1 MSDQPQRPYID
12 DSDPNNP
19 IFRAQVGTH
28 EYAVSMQYVHRERQQ
43 KLASLLA
50 SHLHAAYTN
59 GKKEARA
66 EIQAA
71 IRNALML
78 KRRTHMTKCDLCNQ
92 SCPIS
97 NIVQLRDQYRIP
109 EVVDLCPDCARWAD
123 KVKSDLLD
131 KIAPKMRE
139 AIAEK
144 KGVSLIQRPTFLW
157 RFLK

>member
-19 IFRAQVGTH
+19 IFRATVGKQDFSF
-28 EYAVSMQYVHRERQQ
+28 SMQYVHRERQQ
-43 KLASLLA
+43 KLASLIA

-78 KRRTHMTKCDLCNQ
+78 
-92 SCPIS
+92 
-97 NIVQLRDQYRIP
+97 
-109 EVVDLCPDCARWAD
+109 
-123 KVKSDLLD
+123 
-131 KIAPKMRE
+131 
-139 AIAEK
+139 
-144 KGVSLIQRPTFLW
+144 
-157 RFLK
+157 